1 MHIAHPFL
9 TSSSQGTACV
19 LTPRP
24 LSHPIKAQRVR
35 RARPPL
41 PLIRSG
47 RSVSA
52 YIPPTSP
59 SHPIRAQRVRKLH
72 AESDNATF
80 SGGEDNCDSRSHL
93 STASAPSH
101 PEAGP
106 SHRKRS
112 RASDDSGPEVDPE
125 TAAEN
130 AGSGGG
136 GGGGGG
142 GRGTPEPGADGGG
155 SEIELVFRPHPLLVD
170 KGEYSQTR

>member
-1 MHIAHPFL
+1 MRTYAPPTL
-9 TSSSQGTACV
+9 PSNQSTACAQSPP
-19 LTPRP
+19 TSPP
-24 LSHPIKAQRVR
+24 HPISAQRVR
-35 RARPPL
+35 IHPAHHF
-41 PLIRSG
+41 
-47 RSVSA
+47 
-52 YIPPTSP
+52 

-136 GGGGGG
+136 GGGGG
-142 GRGTPEPGADGGG
+142 RGTPEPGADGGG